1 MARHLGFSSANTG
14 ACAQAQVHHS
24 LLVLARALDPWRR
37 PKGSWALGTRLRL
50 LLTHTFRFYLHIHC
64 FDMAPSSL
72 RSLTGIRHLCSIKW
86 QFRFLIFLILCSCTF
101 YFVILHYSANKK
113 PFAFVFL
120 NTAAMSDNNG
130 APFLMIFP
138 HSATTK
144 EKTLEKTDELAL
156 EKLREFLDSMRDFD
170 GATCLQPSTHNSE
183 QLWKHQDINTTRN
196 ISSESSWCRFIKRNW
211 SLHIRNTGPVQ
222 KAKLRNAE
230 RNATYASFPKPEVNS
245 TIEEF
250 VLQNCNI
257 VQGPFAI
264 RKEAFHRIGGLLEG
278 FGKVTLLEFFLRSKG
293 ELKIAKLANCSWTPE
308 ITRTDRGTLEGSN
321 TFSEYSLLGNKHQI
335 LRIVTGSRIE

>member
-1 MARHLGFSSANTG
+1 MKKKRVIGSARI
-14 ACAQAQVHHS
+14 AC
-24 LLVLARALDPWRR
+24 
-37 PKGSWALGTRLRL
+37 
-50 LLTHTFRFYLHIHC
+50 
-64 FDMAPSSL
+64 
-72 RSLTGIRHLCSIKW
+72 LC
-86 QFRFLIFLILCSCTF
+86 
-101 YFVILHYSANKK
+101 
-113 PFAFVFL
+113 L
-120 NTAAMSDNNG
+120 NTAAMSDNS
-130 APFLMIFP
+130 APFLEIFP
-138 HSATTK
+138 HSATIK

-250 VLQNCNI
+250 VLQDCNI

-335 LRIVTGSRIE
+335 LRIVTGSRIEWAACVANWKLCAEKPYMRPRDLPSIATPICCSAVLQGHPTVRFGKYLFGRPKIA